1 MTTENPSVA
10 ARALL
15 GSPKEVAILT
25 SSLDAF
31 SDFGYRK
38 TSMEHIAKIAKV
50 SRATLYLYFKNKE
63 DVFRSLIEFHSGL
76 ASLRLADAL
85 KADGDI
91 VSVLIGAL
99 VAIDGEQIEGLLGSP
114 HADELWAVKS
124 SIGGDLGSAGEDE
137 LCRQISYWIDRKI
150 ELGQVSTQ
158 LLGASSEEIARTI
171 CASKNGLKS
180 QYRTKDEYLR
190 GRDQI
195 GQVFGMALEAK

>member
-31 SDFGYRK
+31 ADFGYRK

-63 DVFRSLIEFHSGL
+63 DVFRSLIEFHFGL
-76 ASLRLADAL
+76 ASLRLAKAL
-85 KADGDI
+85 KAEGNI

-99 VAIDGEQIEGLLGSP
+99 AAIDGEQIEGLLGSP
-114 HADELWAVKS
+114 HGEELWAVKS
-124 SIGGDLGSAGEDE
+124 AIGADLDDAGEDE
-137 LCRQISYWIDRKI
+137 LCHQISNWIDQKI
-150 ELGQVSTQ
+150 ELGQASTQ
-158 LLGASSEEIARTI
+158 SLGASSAEIARTI

-180 QYRTKDEYLR
+180 QYRTNDEYRR
-190 GRDQI
+190 GRDQL